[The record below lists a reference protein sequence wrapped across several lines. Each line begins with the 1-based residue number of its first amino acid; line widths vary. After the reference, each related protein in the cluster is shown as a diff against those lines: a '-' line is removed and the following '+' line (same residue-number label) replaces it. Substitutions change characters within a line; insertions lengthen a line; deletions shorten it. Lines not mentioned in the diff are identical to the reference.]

1 MNLIINETI
10 INKYYIITLKYNF
23 FKNKII
29 YFMNE
34 K

>member
-1 MNLIINETI
+1 MNLFVNERI

-29 YFMNE
+29 YFIQE